1 MHPGLLSAGG
11 DRVADVFISFASQDR
26 RVAMTLCNALE
37 SRGFKCWISSRDI
50 MPGEN
55 FQSAIVKAIRTAKI
69 MLLVFTANSNNSD
82 EMSKELA
89 LASQNKL
96 MVVPL
101 RIEDVAPND
110 AFAYEFATRQWI
122 DFFADWELAMQ
133 QLADRLGHATT
144 AQAPRIE
151 PAPIAVVAT
160 DKDASGAKPSP
171 EIETAAEASEA
182 ADDGRTP
189 DVAHL
194 PVASKSRL
202 GIYAAVSVILLL
214 IVGLSLLAPTLRHE
228 KARPPEAR
236 AMVAIPAP
244 AVAVA
249 NPVAAEPPP
258 PADAAEDHPVAKP
271 AKHKASAPAK
281 PVDEIPY

>member
-1 MHPGLLSAGG
+1 MA
-11 DRVADVFISFASQDR
+11 
-26 RVAMTLCNALE
+26 
-37 SRGFKCWISSRDI
+37 
-50 MPGEN
+50 
-55 FQSAIVKAIRTAKI
+55 
-69 MLLVFTANSNNSD
+69 
-82 EMSKELA
+82 
-89 LASQNKL
+89 
-96 MVVPL
+96 
-101 RIEDVAPND
+101 
-110 AFAYEFATRQWI
+110 
-122 DFFADWELAMQ
+122 
-133 QLADRLGHATT
+133 
-144 AQAPRIE
+144 
-151 PAPIAVVAT
+151 
-160 DKDASGAKPSP
+160 
-171 EIETAAEASEA
+171 AAEASEA